1 MPTIAHAN
9 IPPPKSWDEF
19 EDIVLSAAKIRWSST
34 DFHRH
39 GRSGQSQQGVDVYG
53 HDDRGHHLGLQG
65 KNTVEGIT
73 HKVLIEEIT
82 KAEAFVPPL
91 DSLYFATT
99 VKRDAKVQKFVR
111 EISVARR
118 KESKFSV
125 GILFWDDIVQDLSRD
140 ESEFFKHYPQLRPNP
155 TPVAATASAGPFPS
169 MSLHDL
175 FLHIDPD
182 AFEKDKKTVV
192 GQDVKDRLSTG
203 QLHSWGREIQSSRR
217 LALAPIPAA
226 FWKDATFTYNFA
238 DAAPSVWDARSA
250 NGQDYA
256 EIMVNRAEVVVIWPP
271 PDRLIPLHE
280 AAEELY
286 GEVSETNLGR
296 FTRDKA
302 PTKTLLLDSIGNL
315 IAWRTEKLTV
325 RRPGSS
331 KRIPFDRRHLR
342 YMSVSDGAMS
352 LRSHSR
358 SRDVEY
364 TDPAIN
370 RAELNR
376 ITAEVKETADQQ

>member
-1 MPTIAHAN
+1 
-9 IPPPKSWDEF
+9 
-19 EDIVLSAAKIRWSST
+19 
-34 DFHRH
+34 
-39 GRSGQSQQGVDVYG
+39 
-53 HDDRGHHLGLQG
+53 
-65 KNTVEGIT
+65 
-73 HKVLIEEIT
+73 LIEEIT

-91 DSLYFATT
+91 DALYFATT
-99 VKRDAKVQKFVR
+99 AKRDANIQKLVR
-111 EISVARR
+111 EISDSRR

-125 GILFWDDIVQDLSRD
+125 DILFWDDIVQDLTRD
-140 ESEFFKHYPQLRPNP
+140 ESEFFKHYPQLRPIP
-155 TPVAATASAGPFPS
+155 SAATASAGHFPD
-169 MSLHDL
+169 MSLHEL

-182 AFEKDKKTVV
+182 AFEKDKKTIV

-238 DAAPSVWDARSA
+238 DNAQSVWDARSA

-256 EIMVNRAEVVVIWPP
+256 EIMVNRAAVIGIWPLA
-271 PDRLIPLHE
+271 DRLIPLRE

-302 PTKTLLLDSIGNL
+302 PTKALLLDSIGNL
-315 IAWRTEKLTV
+315 IAWRAKNLTV

-352 LRSHSR
+352 LRSHSG
-358 SRDVEY
+358 SKDVEY
-364 TDPAIN
+364 TDPAID
-370 RAELNR
+370 RAELSR
-376 ITAEVKETADQQ
+376 ITSEVKETADQQ